1 MLEDAIENR
10 HDKNMFWNMRNA
22 ITHNQI
28 EFNGETV
35 RIYVTGRDI
44 PLKHFNSKKKEWVT
58 KEFKNNR
65 VIWEMIIKKEEF
77 LRLIDQ
83 LYKFANILTSINIA
97 KYVKRKNKR

>member
-1 MLEDAIENR
+1 
-10 HDKNMFWNMRNA
+10 MRNA

-83 LYKFANILTSINIA
+83 LYKLANIPTSINIA